1 MYIATYAMFHI
12 ECTANTLLNT
22 HLYALF
28 TSQVLHIKPKKEQLV
43 KHFEP
48 IFQLLALIPYN
59 KSMQQLDCYQAW
71 CHLTQKVY
79 YPLTETGFYFHAYII
94 CTIVTKSGI
103 IKYLQL
109 SILMSIKK
117 IIYEKTQAY
126 NVKYSETRLYIE

>member
-1 MYIATYAMFHI
+1 MYIATSTMFHI

-28 TSQVLHIKPKKEQLV
+28 TSQVLHIKPKKEQLE
-43 KHFEP
+43 KLFEP

-79 YPLTETGFYFHAYII
+79 YPLKLVSIFTLILY
-94 CTIVTKSGI
+94 VP
-103 IKYLQL
+103 LLL
-109 SILMSIKK
+109 SPEASN
-117 IIYEKTQAY
+117 IY
-126 NVKYSETRLYIE
+126 NCLSL